1 MPVKDNINAVKTA
14 FTGHI
19 SLAAATFFSRTAKEN
34 NRSLV
39 TLCEPL
45 RNSHSTCSRT
55 CTKEIVSAAMT
66 WSASLDCL
74 LICNRILRHAWQ
86 GIILGKNTDYR
97 TSAAVFCNKC
107 SRYTCNSP
115 FDTEAVALKMGCKQ
129 FAALIFQITELC
141 KCMNLLL
148 HGIICTESRL
158 DICCTCI
165 RQFRLLRLFCRR
177 RKAKHKSYSND
188 C

>member
-1 MPVKDNINAVKTA
+1 MPVEDNINAVKTA

-19 SLAAATFFSRTAKEN
+19 SLTATTFFSRATEEN
-34 NRSLV
+34 DRSLM

-55 CTKEIVSAAMT
+55 CAKEIVSAT
-66 WSASLDCL
+66 VTRSACLDCL

-97 TSAAVFCNKC
+97 ASGAVFCDKC
-107 SRYTCNSP
+107 CRYSGNTP
-115 FDTEAVALKMGCKQ
+115 FNTEAVALKMGCKQ
-129 FAALIFQITELC
+129 FAALILQITELC

-158 DICCTCI
+158 YIYRTCI

-177 RKAKHKSYSND
+177 RKAKHKSYGND